1 MDELNL
7 QLLYQQLKDLINRV
21 EELEKEFKSLK
32 DLSFKPKTYKK
43 VNGVLVSSLDNEAQD
58 E

>member
-32 DLSFKPKTYKK
+32 DLSFKPITYKK